1 MTKKKR
7 RHMRVAITLSI
18 MIAAVPLSLAF
29 LFNEGNEPRISMD
42 FLKKEKTI
50 IVQPTQTGK
59 ILPILANN

>member
-7 RHMRVAITLSI
+7 RQMTFTLTLSV

-29 LFNEGNEPRISMD
+29 LCEAGNDLPGSISY
-42 FLKKEKTI
+42 FEKA
-50 IVQPTQTGK
+50 QPQQESNTGK